1 MTENNHK
8 DFFKNFNLAE
18 AFCNGDKE
26 KAKKLLNGQFHDII
40 VIKGR
45 FDSDDDEIYGF
56 FLIFISRIFYSV
68 VLNYTVFTNYT
79 NALMNKPINDWKSFY
94 NKISK
99 VMQEKDRDL
108 IKDKDLNQ
116 IIRKIISMKAVI
128 GIIEDIDNNSIQTIT
143 NKFKEIFSNA
153 LLKDGIDVDLDYEDI
168 TSLDLNDK
176 WGLKPPDK
184 ENL

>member
-1 MTENNHK
+1 MTDNK
-8 DFFKNFNLAE
+8 SKYFFENFNLAE

-45 FDSDDDEIYGF
+45 FDSDDEEIYGF

-99 VMQEKDRDL
+99 VMQEEEHDL
-108 IKDKDLNQ
+108 IKDKELNQ
-116 IIRKIISMKAVI
+116 VIRKIISMKTAI
-128 GIIEDIDNNSIQTIT
+128 GIIEDINNNSIQTIT
-143 NKFKEIFSNA
+143 NKFKEIFSKA
-153 LLKDGIDVDLDYEDI
+153 LLKDGIDVDLDYED
-168 TSLDLNDK
+168 TSSLDLNKK
-176 WGLKPPDK
+176 WGFKPPDK